1 MKVLIIDNYDSFT
14 YNLFH
19 YIQKY
24 PGVNVDVFRNDKI
37 QLEEINKYDKIVL
50 SPGPGIP
57 DEAGIS
63 KKMIKEYAPCK
74 SILGVCL
81 GHQAIAEVFGGTLHN
96 MERVYHG
103 VASNIIIK
111 DREDPLFKGLPE
123 SIEGGR
129 YHSWLVQQENLPNEL
144 IVTATNEQNEIMA
157 LRHQSYNVKGLQF
170 HPESV
175 LTDTGETIINNWLKY
190 E

>member
-24 PGVNVDVFRNDKI
+24 PGVNVEVFRNDKI
-37 QLEEINKYDKIVL
+37 QLEEIAKFDKIVL

-63 KKMIKEYAPCK
+63 KDLIAEYAPCK

-103 VASNIIIK
+103 VASNIIIE
-111 DREDPLFKGLPE
+111 DREEPLFKGLPVQ
-123 SIEGGR
+123 IEGGR
-129 YHSWLVQQENLPNEL
+129 YHSWLVQRDNLPKEL
-144 IVTATNEQNEIMA
+144 IITATNEQNEIMA
-157 LRHQSYNVKGLQF
+157 LRHQTYDVKGLQF

-175 LTDTGETIINNWLKY
+175 LTNTGETIINNWLSH